1 MIIILLLLLA
11 FFGFSFGSSYTSG
24 TTTYTAPLSTA
35 EPTRVPNVVGVALP
49 TAGLRLRNAGL
60 MPVQRW
66 CAVPSSGGYAV
77 ARQLPTAGSPARRGA
92 RVQLFLAPVRGQSV
106 RHTPCNSFVGARP

>member
-11 FFGFSFGSSYTSG
+11 FFGFSFGSSHTSG
-24 TTTYTAPLSTA
+24 TTA

-60 MPVQRW
+60 VPVQRW